1 MHSYNQ
7 RLCHDIYTEWI
18 FSRANKKHFPG
29 PVMHFFVMGQK
40 KKKSPNSTL
49 KRKAMK
55 L

>member
-40 KKKSPNSTL
+40 KKNH
-49 KRKAMK
+49 RIAH
-55 L
+55 